1 MSRPP
6 PPQPSPPTST
16 STGPPP
22 ATPLPLVQSPYL
34 PSAYG
39 DAHFGLLVRHVQ
51 GICDVLV
58 ETMKR
63 ETSSTYTLSLTSPS
77 GPSNPRPS
85 LQQYLQVLMLI
96 LFVCATES
104 WRLKG
109 NAILYAF
116 YSRVCHFYVHAA
128 IDPRD
133 QVPLFDPADETYQ
146 MCIELAR
153 GVPVS
158 LSFSS
163 WVYRLTGTLLVNGMF
178 L

>member
-6 PPQPSPPTST
+6 PPQPSPPTSI

-63 ETSSTYTLSLTSPS
+63 EHELHVDPLTD
-77 GPSNPRPS
+77 
-85 LQQYLQVLMLI
+85 
-96 LFVCATES
+96 F
-104 WRLKG
+104 
-109 NAILYAF
+109 AICCGQSEALA
-116 YSRVCHFYVHAA
+116 AA
-128 IDPRD
+128 I
-133 QVPLFDPADETYQ
+133 FASSN
-146 MCIELAR
+146 AH
-153 GVPVS
+153 PVC
-158 LSFSS
+158 
-163 WVYRLTGTLLVNGMF
+163 VCD
-178 L
+178 